1 MASLKIVS
9 DRTDDNA
16 LKFAVVLPP
25 RRNGEVNFGAA
36 EAINRAL
43 LTINP
48 DAYDPQEVAAEVIAL
63 ADGVTATGAG
73 LIPPDIAAAMIRD
86 RVLELDDDTGAP
98 GEPPRCSTGGCDGG

>member
-48 DAYDPQEVAAEVIAL
+48 DAYDPQEVPAEQIAL
-63 ADGVTATGAG
+63 ADGHTADGGGVIPHSLAMEALRDGA
-73 LIPPDIAAAMIRD
+73 IPPD
-86 RVLELDDDTGAP
+86 DDE
-98 GEPPRCSTGGCDGG
+98 GEPIPGFRCANGACVGD

>member
-48 DAYDPQEVAAEVIAL
+48 DAFDPVEIPL
-63 ADGVTATGAG
+63 ADGVSATLVG
-73 LIPPDIAAAMIRD
+73 PVDHNTAAAMIRD
-86 RVLELDDDTGAP
+86 RVLLTDDDTGAP
-98 GEPPRCSTGGCDGG
+98 GEPPRCSTGGCGDD

>member
-9 DRTDDNA
+9 DRCDDNA
-16 LKFAVVLPP
+16 VKFAVVLPP

-48 DAYDPQEVAAEVIAL
+48 DAFDPPEVPAEQIAL
-63 ADGVTATGAG
+63 GDGHTADGGGVIPHSLAMEALRDGA
-73 LIPPDIAAAMIRD
+73 IPPD
-86 RVLELDDDTGAP
+86 DDE
-98 GEPPRCSTGGCDGG
+98 GEPIPGFRCANGACVGD